1 MQVAI
6 GVTSIGNLYLSFSK
20 YLSIVRFVQE
30 GRLAYLNTLTNAS
43 VVHNFT
49 IVQLPQSISYA
60 PESTFIA
67 SDDHALS
74 KMDTSNFVLF
84 TRQEDS
90 FVFARSH
97 YPRVDSRLSPDI
109 AYALGPILPS
119 SKPVYDVVIQMRQDK
134 EVSELVSKNQD
145 LSLV

>member
-1 MQVAI
+1 M
-6 GVTSIGNLYLSFSK
+6 
-20 YLSIVRFVQE
+20 
-30 GRLAYLNTLTNAS
+30 AYLDTLTNAS
-43 VVHNFT
+43 IAHNFT

-60 PESTFIA
+60 PESTFIT
-67 SDDHALS
+67 SDDRALN

-90 FVFARSH
+90 FVYARSH

-119 SKPVYDVVIQMRQDK
+119 MKPMYDVVIQMRQDK
-134 EVSELVSKNQD
+134 EVSLSLNKNQD
-145 LSLV
+145 LSVV